1 MRVPVRR
8 PSGEV
13 GFNMTPM
20 IDVVFQLIIFF
31 LLSSHLAKQETQL
44 ALPLPVAESGQP
56 PADETGARLTINVLA
71 DGTLLIAN
79 RTVLP
84 GDLVD
89 LLRQRR
95 SAHGARLEVCIRG
108 DRSVAYKH
116 LEPVML
122 ACVRAE

>member
-1 MRVPVRR
+1 MRVPTRSV
-8 PSGEV
+8 SGEL
-13 GFNMTPM
+13 GFNMKPM

-44 ALPLPVAESGQP
+44 ALPLPIAESGQSL
-56 PADETGARLTINVLA
+56 ADESGARLTINVLA

-79 RTVLP
+79 RPVLP
-84 GDLVD
+84 TDLTD

-95 SAHGARLEVCIRG
+95 AAHGEQLEVRIRG

-116 LEPVML
+116 VEPVM
-122 ACVRAE
+122 